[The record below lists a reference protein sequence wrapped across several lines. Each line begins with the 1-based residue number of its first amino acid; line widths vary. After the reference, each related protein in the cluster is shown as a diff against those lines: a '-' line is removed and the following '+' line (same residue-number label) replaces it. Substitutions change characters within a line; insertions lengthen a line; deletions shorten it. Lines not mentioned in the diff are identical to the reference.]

1 MIQLGV
7 LFGSRSVEHEISIIT
22 ALQAIH
28 HLKAS
33 GKYSV
38 TPIYISKEGDWYTG
52 GALDQIES
60 YKNLN
65 TAMQGAQKVTPVRQ
79 NGRVALLKSPLS
91 KLKNNVVAEIDLAFP
106 ILHGSYGEDGT
117 LQGMLEQLQLP
128 YTGCGVL
135 SAALTMDKIATKQV
149 LSAAGI
155 PVVDYFWFHAETWFA
170 KDEAYI
176 KESEQRFGYPVVVK
190 PADIGS
196 SVGVCIAHD
205 RQEFEEAVATVRR
218 YSERV
223 LVERYVKGLKEINIS
238 VLGDAEG
245 LKLSVCEEPITASE
259 FLTYQDKYAGGGS
272 ASGSKVASA
281 DGPSASTAA
290 ASSTSGAAGTSSA
303 GMQSAKRRI
312 PAELPEEVR
321 TTIEAYARKAFET
334 LDCSGVTRID
344 FILEP
349 VDPSGSPEDFQCK
362 QIYINEFN
370 TIPGSLSFYLWEATG
385 KPFPELLDDLVELGL
400 RKKRRRSKLTFTHDI
415 NILATG
421 SFGVKK

>member
-1 MIQLGV
+1 MIQVGV

-22 ALQAIH
+22 ALQAIQ
-28 HLKAS
+28 HLKSS
-33 GKYSV
+33 GKYNV
-38 TPIYISKEGDWYTG
+38 IPLYISKEGDWYTG
-52 GALDQIES
+52 GALDQIET

-65 TAMQGAQKVTPVRQ
+65 SAMQGAQKVTPIRQ

-91 KLKNNVVAEIDLAFP
+91 KFKNNVVTEIDLAFP

-128 YTGCGVL
+128 YTGCSVL

-155 PVVDYFWFHAETWFA
+155 PVVDYFWFHTETWFA
-170 KDEAYI
+170 KDEDYI

-196 SVGVCIAHD
+196 SVGVSIAHD
-205 RQEFEEAVATVRR
+205 RDEFEQAVSTVRR

-223 LVERYVKGLKEINIS
+223 LVERYVNGLKEINIS

-259 FLTYQDKYAGGGS
+259 FLTYQDKYAGG
-272 ASGSKVASA
+272 ASA
-281 DGPSASTAA
+281 DGSGSKSSATTAN
-290 ASSTSGAAGTSSA
+290 SGGSGASSA

-312 PAELPEEVR
+312 PAELPTEVR
-321 TTIEAYARKAFET
+321 ETIEDYARRAFAT

-349 VDPSGSPEDFQCK
+349 EDPNGTPETFKCK
-362 QIYINEFN
+362 QIYVNEFN

-415 NILATG
+415 NILASANFSG
-421 SFGVKK
+421 KK

>member
-1 MIQLGV
+1 MKV
-7 LFGSRSVEHEISIIT
+7 LVIGSGGRDHAIAWSFTRSSRVKQVYVAHGNGGIARTATCVNAKTVEEM
-22 ALQAIH
+22 AAF
-28 HLKAS
+28 A
-33 GKYSV
+33 
-38 TPIYISKEGDWYTG
+38 
-52 GALDQIES
+52 ES
-60 YKNLN
+60 EKIDL
-65 TAMQGAQKVTPVRQ
+65 TFVGPEK
-79 NGRVALLKSPLS
+79 PLS
-91 KLKNNVVAEIDLAFP
+91 SGIVDEFERRGLPIIGPSQRASRLESSKCDTKLM
-106 ILHGSYGEDGT
+106 
-117 LQGMLEQLQLP
+117 LQEL
-128 YTGCGVL
+128 
-135 SAALTMDKIATKQV
+135 
-149 LSAAGI
+149 GI
-155 PVVDYFWFHAETWFA
+155 PVPEFA
-170 KDEAYI
+170 VFSDPDDARSYVR
-176 KESEQRFGYPVVVK
+176 QVGYPVVVK

-349 VDPSGSPEDFQCK
+349 VDPNGRPEDFQCK

>member
-22 ALQAIH
+22 AIQAIH

-33 GKYSV
+33 GKYNV
-38 TPIYISKEGDWYTG
+38 IPIYISKEGDWYTG

-65 TAMQGAQKVTPVRQ
+65 TAMQGAQKVTPIRQ

-91 KLKNNVVAEIDLAFP
+91 KLKNNVVSEIDLAFP

-149 LSAAGI
+149 LSAVGI

-170 KDEAYI
+170 KDEAYLQQ
-176 KESEQRFGYPVVVK
+176 SETRFGYPVVVK

-196 SVGVCIAHD
+196 SVGVCIAHN

-245 LKLSVCEEPITASE
+245 VKLSVCEEPITASE

-272 ASGSKVASA
+272 AGGSKGASA
-281 DGPSASTAA
+281 NGH
-290 ASSTSGAAGTSSA
+290 GANPGTSA

-312 PAELPEEVR
+312 PADLPEEVR
-321 TTIEAYARKAFET
+321 KTIEAYARQAFET

-349 VDPSGSPEDFQCK
+349 VDPDGRPESFQCK
-362 QIYINEFN
+362 QVYINEFN

>member
-1 MIQLGV
+1 MIQVGV

-22 ALQAIH
+22 ALQAIK

-33 GKYSV
+33 GKYNV
-38 TPIYISKEGDWYTG
+38 VPIYISKDGDWYTG
-52 GALDQIES
+52 GALDQIDT

-65 TAMQGAQKVTPVRQ
+65 SAMQGAQKVTPVRQ

-91 KLKNNVVAEIDLAFP
+91 KFKNNVAAEIDLAFP

-117 LQGMLEQLQLP
+117 LQGMLEQLQVP

-135 SAALTMDKIATKQV
+135 SAALTMDKITTKQV
-149 LSAAGI
+149 LSATGI

-176 KESEQRFGYPVVVK
+176 QESETRFGYPVVVK

-196 SVGVCIAHD
+196 SVGVAIAHN
-205 RQEFEEAVATVRR
+205 REEFEEAVSTVRR

-223 LVERYVKGLKEINIS
+223 LVERYIKGLKEINIS

-245 LKLSVCEEPITASE
+245 IKLSVCEEPITASE

-272 ASGSKVASA
+272 AGDAGTKSGGTSGS
-281 DGPSASTAA
+281 G
-290 ASSTSGAAGTSSA
+290 GA
-303 GMQSAKRRI
+303 GMASAKRRI
-312 PAELPEEVR
+312 PADLPEDVR
-321 TTIEAYARKAFET
+321 QTIEDYARRAFAT

-349 VDPSGSPEDFQCK
+349 ENSEASKEAFKCRQV
-362 QIYINEFN
+362 YVNEFN
-370 TIPGSLSFYLWEATG
+370 TIPGSLSYYLWEATG

-400 RKKRRRSKLTFTHDI
+400 RKKRRRGKLTFTHDI
-415 NILATG
+415 NILASG
-421 SFGVKK
+421 IFSGKK